1 MAGLAYELLAHAECE
16 IGSYGRLVDVSE
28 MPDVENKTRRY
39 LAMYIGGGLLVV
51 ILIVLL
57 LLVLL

>member
-1 MAGLAYELLAHAECE
+1 VNVAIGAGWLRCPICLEPDNE
-16 IGSYGRLVDVSE
+16 GRQEVL
-28 MPDVENKTRRY
+28 T
-39 LAMYIGGGLLVV
+39 MYIGGGLFVV